1 GYFGAV
7 GEGVLALIAIIAVIT
22 FFSSSEEFLATYS
35 SFTDANQMGLGI
47 FVEGAAQLFSGLAIP
62 TDIATTIVSIIVV
75 SFAAPSLDTS
85 VRLMRYIIGE
95 LAIEYHVPSLSKP
108 HVATSF
114 RSEEHTSELQ

>member
-1 GYFGAV
+1 LKNETEALFVGYFEAV
-7 GEGVLALIAIIAVIT
+7 VECVLALIAIIAVIT

-75 SFAAPSLDTS
+75 SFAATSLDT
-85 VRLMRYIIGE
+85 
-95 LAIEYHVPSLSKP
+95 
-108 HVATSF
+108 
-114 RSEEHTSELQ
+114 RSEERRVGKECIY